1 MNLINENNLYYFKQ
15 TSLKEI
21 KSLPKGLYI
30 LEDNGIL
37 KKTEDNLHIPDKIY
51 GDTEEL
57 VERYVNT
64 FKKSDK
70 NMGVLL
76 TGIKGSGKSV
86 MAKLIGQHYPCIT
99 ISKYYDNLLSF
110 LDNINQEVVVI
121 FDEFE
126 KTYDTKEKQNDLLPI
141 LDGVFKSKKL
151 FVLTANTE
159 DLNEFILNRAS
170 RIRYHKV
177 FQGLSLELIEEIA
190 NDMLVNKDNLD
201 ELVEICQVLGEI
213 STDNL
218 IELINEMNLY
228 NETVRESLKHLNIK
242 AENHR
247 YEVVL
252 LINNKR
258 YITDFIGHPLMNDE
272 TIIYY
277 KDNSENDWWSRKDYK
292 FCPRYFET
300 MFEDQGKMT
309 FEHTENNDKLI
320 FTKINKKKFEI

>member
-15 TSLKEI
+15 TSLKEV
-21 KSLPKGLYI
+21 KALPKGLYI
-30 LEDNGIL
+30 LEDNNVL
-37 KKTEDNLHIPDKIY
+37 KKTEDNFHIPDKIY
-51 GDTEEL
+51 GDTEET
-57 VERYVNT
+57 VKRYLNT
-64 FKKSDK
+64 FKNSDK

-76 TGIKGSGKSV
+76 TGLKGSGKSL

-99 ISKYYDNLLSF
+99 VSKYYDNLLTF

-151 FVLTANTE
+151 FVLTANT
-159 DLNEFILNRAS
+159 DQLNEFILNRAS
-170 RIRYHKV
+170 RIRYHKN
-177 FQGLSLELIEEIA
+177 FEGLSLDLIEEIA

-218 IELINEMNLY
+218 VELINEMNLY
-228 NETVRESLKHLNIK
+228 GEDVRSSLKHLNIK

-252 LINNKR
+252 IVSNKR
-258 YITDFIGHPLMNDE
+258 YFTDFEGHPMANEESL
-272 TIIYY
+272 IHY
-277 KDNSENDWWSRKDYK
+277 KENDNSWWDRKEYK
-292 FCPRYFET
+292 FCPKYFDVI
-300 MFEDQGKMT
+300 FGDNGKMT
-309 FEHTENNDKLI
+309 FAHKENMDKII
-320 FTKINKKKFEI
+320 FNKINKKKFVI

>member
-1 MNLINENNLYYFKQ
+1 MTLIQENNLYYFKQ
-15 TSLKEI
+15 TSLKEV

-30 LEDNGIL
+30 LEDNEIL
-37 KKTEDNLHIPDKIY
+37 KKTEENLNIPNKIY

-57 VERYVNT
+57 VERYLNT
-64 FKKSDK
+64 FKKIDK
-70 NMGVLL
+70 NVGVLL
-76 TGIKGSGKSV
+76 TGLKGSGKSV

-99 ISKYYDNLLSF
+99 VSKYFDNLLSF
-110 LDNINQEVVVI
+110 LDDINQEVVVI

-126 KTYDTKEKQNDLLPI
+126 KTYDTKEKQNGLLPI

-151 FVLTANTE
+151 FVLTANTD

-177 FQGLSLELIEEIA
+177 FEGLSIELIEKISE
-190 NDMLVNKDNLD
+190 DLLDDKENLE
-201 ELVEICQVLGEI
+201 ELIELCKVLGEV

-228 NETVRESLKHLNIK
+228 NETARESLKHLNIK

-252 LINNKR
+252 LINNNR
-258 YITDFIGHPLMNDE
+258 YLTDFVGHPLLNEE
-272 TIIYY
+272 TLLYY
-277 KDNSENDWWSRKDYK
+277 KDEKDKDWWGRKDYK
-292 FCPRYFET
+292 FCPRFFEA
-300 MFEDQGKMT
+300 MFDNGKMT
-309 FEHTENNDKLI
+309 FEHKQNNDKII
-320 FTKINKKKFEI
+320 FSKINKKKFEI